1 MELTVKVKLGNTPTM
16 RRVAQ
21 AAQRMGEFEAQVLL
35 RRDDITVN
43 AKSLMGL
50 LSLGL
55 RDGMGV
61 TIIAHGEDEAQAVCE
76 MAGTASVC
84 LHRHS
89 DCDKLLDEGGIY
101 H

>member
-1 MELTVKVKLGNTPTM
+1 MELTIKVKMGDAPTM

-21 AAQRMGEFEAQVLL
+21 TATTMSTFESQVLL
-35 RRDDITVN
+35 RRGDITVN

-55 RDGMGV
+55 CDGMGV

-76 MAGTASVC
+76 MS
-84 LHRHS
+84 R
-89 DCDKLLDEGGIY
+89 LLQS
-101 H
+101 